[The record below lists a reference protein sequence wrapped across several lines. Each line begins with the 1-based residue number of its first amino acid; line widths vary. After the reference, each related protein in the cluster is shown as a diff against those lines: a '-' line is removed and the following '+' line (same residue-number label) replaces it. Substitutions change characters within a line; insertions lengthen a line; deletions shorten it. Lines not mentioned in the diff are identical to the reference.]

1 MVKKLMEQV
10 DIYTSF
16 PSPIALV
23 SCSDGRGKSNVT
35 TLAWVGTVCSEPPV
49 VSIAIRRGRHSHDL
63 IKASGE
69 FVVNVPTEELLRA
82 TDICGT
88 LSGRNTDKWEK
99 TGLTQVPATRVKAP
113 LIAECPISFECVVR
127 EVLSPGSH
135 DVFLGEV
142 VASHIDEG
150 LLRPDGKVDSA
161 RVRPLLYFMREY
173 WALGKEKLADRG
185 VGLKP

>member
-1 MVKKLMEQV
+1 MIKQLMDQP

-23 SCSDGRGKSNVT
+23 SCSNGEGKGNVI

-49 VSIAIRRGRHSHDL
+49 LSIAIRRGKYSHGL

-88 LSGRNTDKWEK
+88 LSGRNTDKWQRA
-99 TGLTQVPATRVKAP
+99 GLTPAPASRVRAP
-113 LIAECPISFECVVR
+113 LIAECPISLECVVR
-127 EVLSPGSH
+127 ETLSPGSH

-142 VASHIDEG
+142 VASHVEER
-150 LLRPDGKVDSA
+150 LLRPDGKVDSS
-161 RVRPLLYFMREY
+161 RVRPLVYFMREY
-173 WALGKEKLADRG
+173 WALGREKLADRG
-185 VGLKP
+185 VGMR